1 MTFFPIGTIMRLLRL
16 VRTGSPGAIG
26 ALLAVVG
33 GLGLLIG
40 SAITGYDLG
49 VVIGGVLV
57 AVGFA
62 GSRPPT
68 WFG

>member
-1 MTFFPIGTIMRLLRL
+1 MTFFPIGTFMRLLRL
-16 VRTGSPGAIG
+16 ARTGSPGAFG
-26 ALLAVVG
+26 ALLAFGG

-40 SAITGYDLG
+40 SAIAGYNVG
-49 VVIGGVLV
+49 IIVGGVLF
-57 AVGFA
+57 AIGFA